1 MLMSGLYVIK
11 MTCYFGKKTLQ
22 RHQFVSVMEK
32 TSVSTYFWRNS
43 FNKERV
49 KVRLSSPKR
58 TEYRLG
64 SLWHTRSIAGL
75 INWKAHW
82 NAGYHGLVSI
92 ILTIRV
98 CLEVHTKWELNWVQY
113 TPWTRYRFGSW
124 TKLTSYKAKKVSYSF
139 IRIPS
144 IANPWS
150 LNQRVA
156 QERSSGKTKSVWH
169 RLQVR
174 ELCKWN

>member
-1 MLMSGLYVIK
+1 MPSASLHVVQLNIMLMSGLYVIK

-64 SLWHTRSIAGL
+64 SL
-75 INWKAHW
+75 
-82 NAGYHGLVSI
+82 
-92 ILTIRV
+92 
-98 CLEVHTKWELNWVQY
+98 
-113 TPWTRYRFGSW
+113 
-124 TKLTSYKAKKVSYSF
+124 
-139 IRIPS
+139 
-144 IANPWS
+144 
-150 LNQRVA
+150 
-156 QERSSGKTKSVWH
+156 
-169 RLQVR
+169 
-174 ELCKWN
+174 